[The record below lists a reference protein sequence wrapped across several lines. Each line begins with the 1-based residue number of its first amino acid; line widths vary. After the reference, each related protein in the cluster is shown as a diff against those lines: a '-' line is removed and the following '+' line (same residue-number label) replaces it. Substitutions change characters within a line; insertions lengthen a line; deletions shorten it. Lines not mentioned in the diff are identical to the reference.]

1 MECGRRNLSSQRR
14 GLSSSMRA
22 TILSIG
28 ERMPDWI
35 AVGLAE
41 YRKRLGRELP
51 LELVTVRSGL
61 RTRNQPIQRAIEM
74 EGAAMLARVSA
85 ADRVIALDGRGQPW
99 SSEVLAK
106 QLAGWR
112 MDGRN
117 LVFLI
122 GGADGLAPA
131 LLDRA
136 ELRWSLGTLTLPHML
151 VRVIVAEQLYRA
163 MCQLSGHP
171 YHRG

>member
-1 MECGRRNLSSQRR
+1 MECGRQNLRSQCRE
-14 GLSSSMRA
+14 LSSSMRA

-28 ERMPDWI
+28 ERMPGWV
-35 AVGLAE
+35 ATGLAE
-41 YRKRLGRELP
+41 YCKRLGRELP
-51 LELVTVRSGL
+51 LELVALRSGL
-61 RTRNQPIQRAIEM
+61 RTRKQPIQRAIEM

-85 ADRVIALDGRGQPW
+85 TDRVIALDGRGQTW
-99 SSEVLAK
+99 SSEGLAK
-106 QLAGWR
+106 QLADWR

-136 ELRWSLGTLTLPHML
+136 ELRWSLGALTLPHML

>member
-1 MECGRRNLSSQRR
+1 MERGRQNLSAWCR

-28 ERMPDWI
+28 ERMPGWV
-35 AVGLAE
+35 ATGLAE

-51 LELVTVRSGL
+51 LELLALRSGL

-74 EGAAMLARVSA
+74 ESTAMLARISA
-85 ADRVIALDGRGQPW
+85 TDRVIALDGRGQSW
-99 SSEVLAK
+99 SSEDLAK
-106 QLAGWR
+106 QLADWR

-131 LLDRA
+131 ILDRA
-136 ELRWSLGTLTLPHML
+136 ELCWSLGTLTLPHML